1 MSCES
6 FKINWRFMCFEL
18 NDTEKCRGIILYKY
32 LVFGTGTVL
41 TGKVWCLHS
50 YAQGSQTLRT
60 IMARSVAV
68 VFTTQKVGLACCS
81 LAEMLS
87 VVGVAGV
94 ALLVAIL
101 VSHSCLLSLCQVYAI
116 KC

>member
-1 MSCES
+1 MACE
-6 FKINWRFMCFEL
+6 CFAGARSL
-18 NDTEKCRGIILYKY
+18 NRKN
-32 LVFGTGTVL
+32 
-41 TGKVWCLHS
+41 
-50 YAQGSQTLRT
+50 TLA
-60 IMARSVAV
+60 MARSVAV

-101 VSHSCLLSLCQVYAI
+101 VSHSCLLSLCRVYAI

>member
-1 MSCES
+1 MAGDVRGWMACE
-6 FKINWRFMCFEL
+6 CFAGARSL
-18 NDTEKCRGIILYKY
+18 SRKNTLA
-32 LVFGTGTVL
+32 

-50 YAQGSQTLRT
+50 NAQGSQTLRT

-101 VSHSCLLSLCQVYAI
+101 VSHSCLLSLCRVYAI